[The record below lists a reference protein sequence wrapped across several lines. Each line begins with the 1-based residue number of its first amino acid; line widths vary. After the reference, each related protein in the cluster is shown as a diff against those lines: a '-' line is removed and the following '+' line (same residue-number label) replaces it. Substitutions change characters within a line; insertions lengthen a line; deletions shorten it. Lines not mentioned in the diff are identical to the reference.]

1 MKRLNIGIP
10 NVESNNLHS
19 NNLLAFIEMAYGDEV
34 GTSCFEK
41 REVISEQVCQEL
53 RPRRSTLK
61 KFKTG
66 EANDMKTH
74 YLGRH

>member
-19 NNLLAFIEMAYGDEV
+19 NYLLTFTEMAYGDEV

-41 REVISEQVCQEL
+41 RKMISKGVCREL
-53 RPRRSTLK
+53 RPQRIDSQK
-61 KFKTG
+61 
-66 EANDMKTH
+66 A
-74 YLGRH
+74 